1 VTPLQTRGMHP
12 PIPTKPAFRVNPG
25 DLLMEGEPKMVT
37 GVSWKPAKDEVSLSL
52 GSVVRTYR
60 LEDRVP
66 CLPPS
71 G

>member
-1 VTPLQTRGMHP
+1 MNP

-25 DLLMEGEPKMVT
+25 DLLLDGELKMVT
-37 GVSWKPAKDEVSLSL
+37 GVSWRPAKDEVSLRL
-52 GSVVRTYR
+52 GSVVKTYR
-60 LEDRVP
+60 LEDRVH